1 MTPVVGEVAG
11 RGPEPVS
18 LTYLELNSGSTPR
31 RRRLARRSSA
41 PAPATRVPPELYQA
55 PAANAAVANDQDPY
69 IAEVVVPRHSQ
80 PINQGLPAVF
90 RVPRRC

>member
-1 MTPVVGEVAG
+1 VASG
-11 RGPEPVS
+11 VS
-18 LTYLELNSGSTPR
+18 ITRTISNSTRDGNTSN
-31 RRRLARRSSA
+31 

-69 IAEVVVPRHSQ
+69 IAEVAVPRHSQ

-90 RVPRRC
+90 QVPRRC